1 MIFYCINK
9 GLLMIDN
16 KKFYIF
22 ISHFL
27 LLTIYCPTVSSYPN
41 TDILPVHIQQVQVQ
55 RVPIQRD
62 SLLASVAVIGA
73 GAASYLGTKAL
84 EHFLYNE
91 CTGQCSAY
99 VGAAA
104 FAAVA
109 SGCSIARY
117 MYPDRLPNKHQMIQ
131 GLRDAARAIAFA
143 TLRR

>member
-1 MIFYCINK
+1 
-9 GLLMIDN
+9 MIDN
-16 KKFYIF
+16 KKFYLF
-22 ISHFL
+22 IL
-27 LLTIYCPTVSSYPN
+27 LSLFNTMYCPTLSGYPN
-41 TDILPVHIQQVQVQ
+41 SDILPVLVQQVVVH
-55 RVPIQRD
+55 RAPIQRD

-73 GAASYLGTKAL
+73 GAASYLGSKAL

-91 CTGQCSAY
+91 CTGQCSGY

-117 MYPDRLPNKHQMIQ
+117 VYPDRLPNKHQVIQ
-131 GLRDAARAIAFA
+131 GLRDVARAIAFA